1 MTTSKRNNNNRARG
15 KAFEKKVADYL
26 GFFRVPYSGS
36 AESFGLGDV
45 RDRESQDDSLTL
57 GECKSITP
65 RSKTEVNIIIKE
77 GWLLGENGILKKA
90 RDKSKLPWLAFTKAR
105 SAMWYVIILPEHF
118 RMFLR
123 AIDLLRAQGV
133 VDDTKDVNELVRQ
146 IDAKWEEIH
155 GEE

>member
-15 KAFEKKVADYL
+15 KAFDKKVADYL
-26 GFFRVPYSGS
+26 GFFRVQYSGS

-77 GWLLGENGILKKA
+77 GWLLGENGILRKA
-90 RDKSKLPWLAFTKAR
+90 RDKSKLPWLAFTKVR
-105 SAMWYVIILPEHF
+105 SAMWYVMILPEHF